1 MNAFKNKVS
10 LMGRLGGQ
18 PELVKF
24 DSGRLLARFSLAT
37 HENFKDKF
45 GEWHDFTQ
53 WHTINAWG
61 KIAEK
66 AGEKLEKGMEV
77 VVEGKLVNQQYENKA
92 GEKRFATIIELYD
105 FIVVQPKKNMIH
117 EQPANESA
125 A

>member
-10 LMGRLGGQ
+10 LMGRLGGS
-18 PELVKF
+18 PEIVKF
-24 DSGRLLARFSLAT
+24 DSGRLLARFSMAT
-37 HENFKDKF
+37 HENFKDKN

-66 AGEKLEKGMEV
+66 VGEKLEKGMEV
-77 VVEGKLVNQQYENKA
+77 VIEGKLVNQQYENKA

-105 FIVVQPKKNMIH
+105 FIMVQPKKNVNH
-117 EQPANESA
+117 EQPVNENA

>member
-1 MNAFKNKVS
+1 
-10 LMGRLGGQ
+10 MGRLGGS
-18 PELVKF
+18 PEIVKF

-37 HENFKDKF
+37 HENFKDKN

-66 AGEKLEKGMEV
+66 VGEKREKGMEV

-105 FIVVQPKKNMIH
+105 FIMVQPKKNVSH
-117 EQPANESA
+117 EQSA
-125 A
+125 TENAA

>member
-10 LMGRLGGQ
+10 LMGRLGAE

-24 DSGRLLARFSLAT
+24 DSGRLLALFSLAT
-37 HENFKDKF
+37 HENFKDKN
-45 GEWHDFTQ
+45 GDWHDFTQ

-66 AGEKLEKGMEV
+66 VGEKLEKGMEV

-105 FIVVQPKKNMIH
+105 FIMVQPKKLSSGA
-117 EQPANESA
+117 ANTETA

>member
-1 MNAFKNKVS
+1 
-10 LMGRLGGQ
+10 MGRLGGQ
-18 PELVKF
+18 PEIVKF

-37 HENFKDKF
+37 HENFKDKN

-66 AGEKLEKGMEV
+66 VGEKLEKGMEV

-92 GEKRFATIIELYD
+92 GEKRFATIVELYD
-105 FIVVQPKKNMIH
+105 FIMVQPKKSNH
-117 EQPANESA
+117 EATSTENA

>member
-18 PELVKF
+18 PEIVKF

-37 HENFKDKF
+37 HENFKDKN
-45 GEWHDFTQ
+45 GEWHDYTQ

-66 AGEKLEKGMEV
+66 VGEKLEKGMEV

-105 FIVVQPKKNMIH
+105 FIMFQPKKTNH
-117 EQPANESA
+117 EA
-125 A
+125 ASTENAA

>member
-1 MNAFKNKVS
+1 MNALKNKVS

-18 PELVKF
+18 PEMVKI

-37 HENFKDKF
+37 HENFKDKN

-66 AGEKLEKGMEV
+66 VGEKLEKGMEV

-105 FIVVQPKKNMIH
+105 FIMVQPKKVSN
-117 EQPANESA
+117 EQPRTENVA
-125 A
+125 

>member
-1 MNAFKNKVS
+1 
-10 LMGRLGGQ
+10 MGRLGGS
-18 PELVKF
+18 PEIVKF

-37 HENFKDKF
+37 HENFKDKN

-66 AGEKLEKGMEV
+66 VGEKLEKGMEV

-105 FIVVQPKKNMIH
+105 FIMVQPKKNVNH
-117 EQPANESA
+117 EQPATENA

>member
-1 MNAFKNKVS
+1 MNALKNKVS

-18 PELVKF
+18 PEMVKF

-37 HENFKDKF
+37 HENFKDKN

-66 AGEKLEKGMEV
+66 VGDKLEKGMEV

-105 FIVVQPKKNMIH
+105 FIMIQPKKLSN
-117 EQPANESA
+117 EQPRTENVA
-125 A
+125 

>member
-18 PELVKF
+18 PEIVKF

-37 HENFKDKF
+37 HENFKDKN

-61 KIAEK
+61 
-66 AGEKLEKGMEV
+66 KGMEV

-105 FIVVQPKKNMIH
+105 FIMVQPKKSNH
-117 EQPANESA
+117 EATSTENA

>member
-1 MNAFKNKVS
+1 MNALKNKVS

-18 PELVKF
+18 PEMVKF

-37 HENFKDKF
+37 HENFKDKN

-66 AGEKLEKGMEV
+66 VGDKLEKGMEV

-92 GEKRFATIIELYD
+92 GEKRFATIIELYE
-105 FIVVQPKKNMIH
+105 FIMVQPKKLSN
-117 EQPANESA
+117 EQPRTENVA
-125 A
+125 

>member
-1 MNAFKNKVS
+1 MNALKNKVS

-18 PELVKF
+18 PEMVKF

-37 HENFKDKF
+37 HENFKDKN

-66 AGEKLEKGMEV
+66 VGEKLEKGMEV

-92 GEKRFATIIELYD
+92 GEKRCATIIELYD
-105 FIVVQPKKNMIH
+105 FIMVQPKQISH
-117 EQPANESA
+117 EQPRTENVA
-125 A
+125 